1 MGCHRPKLPAR
12 FCDSVFSGPEE
23 DGTAHQLSLGG
34 LKSADLEGGFKIFQT
49 IFSAPEKSEYTYIYN
64 YRHIHGRYPP
74 NKNLDLFIG
83 VPNNCEYLIGGL
95 SFGYFPS
102 LREWLL
108 GGLLCAGSE
117 SIVSIGRVYM
127 FELYIYM

>member
-1 MGCHRPKLPAR
+1 MRIWKVVSKCFKQYSLPQKKV
-12 FCDSVFSGPEE
+12 S
-23 DGTAHQLSLGG
+23 
-34 LKSADLEGGFKIFQT
+34 I
-49 IFSAPEKSEYTYIYN
+49 IYNYIYIYY

-102 LREWLL
+102 LREWVL

-127 FELYIYM
+127 FELYIYVINVIYVICIYIYT